1 MDQNILE
8 RWVGK
13 LRSMQLAV
21 LGVEAHL
28 SRIQC
33 ALAQGG
39 LDQAWPLSEFH
50 QEIEDCNDL
59 AAKMAA
65 RPT

>member
-1 MDQNILE
+1 
-8 RWVGK
+8 
-13 LRSMQLAV
+13 MQLAV

-33 ALAQGG
+33 DLAQGG
-39 LDQAWPLSEFH
+39 LDQAWLLSEFH